1 MRRHTAAFFL
11 VALLGAPTA
20 NAQPMPV
27 PTAED
32 VEAAYL
38 QKFVGYVDWPASAF
52 DGPDSPIVIGVVG
65 SDHVYDLL
73 VSAAKTR
80 TVGGRRVDV
89 RRLDKPSQSSSA
101 HLIFVGR
108 DAWNSLEAWTGSA
121 KGHPVVVATD
131 AARGCERGAA
141 LAFVM
146 ADQRIRFD
154 ASPAAA
160 ESSGVK
166 LSARLL
172 AVAERVVG
180 PVP

>member
-1 MRRHTAAFFL
+1 MRRLTAGFFL
-11 VALLGAPTA
+11 VALLGALTA
-20 NAQPMPV
+20 NAQPMSV

-38 QKFVGYVDWPASAF
+38 QKFVGYVDWPAGAF
-52 DGPDSPIVIGVVG
+52 EGADSPLVIGVVG

-73 VSAAKTR
+73 VGAAKTR
-80 TVGGRRVDV
+80 TVGGRRIEV
-89 RRLDKPSQSSSA
+89 RRLSKPSQSSSA

-108 DAWNSLEAWTGSA
+108 DGWNSLEAWSA
-121 KGHPVVVATD
+121 SVKGHPVVIATD
-131 AARGCERGAA
+131 AAQGCERGAA

-146 ADQRIRFD
+146 ADQRVRFD

-160 ESSGVK
+160 EGSGVK